1 MKDTKKET
9 KLVPKLR
16 FKEFEGE
23 WNPSHFKKLFSFAR
37 TNSYSRNDM
46 ANENG
51 LIHNIHYGDIHTKYK
66 TNFDIST
73 EETPTINSDIDMS
86 LQPEDYVKVGDLIIA
101 DASEDYKDIGKAI
114 EIIHLDDKKV
124 VAGLHTIL
132 ARPKTASNGFYGNL
146 LKTFTVRKQLM
157 RIANGISVLGISKS
171 NLGEITLI
179 IPIDE
184 EQQKIATFLTAVD
197 KRIEQLTKKKK
208 LLEEYKKGVMQKIFN
223 QEIRFKDE
231 NGNDFPDWEENLI
244 ENQFRFKQG
253 VQVPIENQFQTPR
266 NENFQ
271 RFIRIIDVTQPN
283 SDTRY
288 IEDPGS
294 EHHISDNDIFMIRY
308 GTPGVVAMGYVG
320 VIANNLF
327 RIIPKNKTLCKR
339 FFYYLFKFSEKQFLI
354 LSNSTSM
361 PAISFDTLKKLLIK
375 VPSYKEQFN
384 IATFLDEI
392 EKQIE
397 KHQGQITKLSE
408 FKQGLLQQMFI

>member
-1 MKDTKKET
+1 MKDTRKET

-16 FKEFEGE
+16 FKEFNEGWQLQYLQDIGE
-23 WNPSHFKKLFSFAR
+23 NIIGLTYSPSDITNNETYPIVLRSSNIKDNCLYLDDLVRVKTNIPDKLKVR
-37 TNSYSRNDM
+37 D
-46 ANENG
+46 
-51 LIHNIHYGDIHTKYK
+51 GDI
-66 TNFDIST
+66 
-73 EETPTINSDIDMS
+73 
-86 LQPEDYVKVGDLIIA
+86 LICTRNG
-101 DASEDYKDIGKAI
+101 SQRLIGKNI
-114 EIIHLDDKKV
+114 QIKL
-124 VAGLHTIL
+124 
-132 ARPKTASNGFYGNL
+132 PKNY
-146 LKTFTVRKQLM
+146 TFGAFM
-157 RIANGISVLGISKS
+157 SVFRSDLNDLNRHIFETDRYKRQVQR
-171 NLGEITLI
+171 NLGARINQITTAYI
-179 IPIDE
+179 NRFKFYYPPTQQ

>member
-23 WNPSHFKKLFSFAR
+23 WSSAKISQVVENIGGTALEKYVSPNGNYHFISIG
-37 TNSYSRNDM
+37 NYSTD
-46 ANENG
+46 G
-51 LIHNIHYGDIHTKYK
+51 KYK
-66 TNFDIST
+66 DTGSRVILNEKTKTKLLS
-73 EETPTINSDIDMS
+73 
-86 LQPEDYVKVGDLIIA
+86 
-101 DASEDYKDIGKAI
+101 KDN
-114 EIIHLDDKKV
+114 
-124 VAGLHTIL
+124 L
-132 ARPKTASNGFYGNL
+132 AMVLNDKTASGDIIGSSILVDENDKYIYNQRTERLIVKSGSPKFLWHL
-146 LKTFTVRKQLM
+146 LNSPKSRKK
-157 RIANGISVLGISKS
+157 IYKISQGGTQIYVNFSSVKKL
-171 NLGEITLI
+171 TLH
-179 IPIDE
+179 IPE
-184 EQQKIATFLTAVD
+184 NPEQQKIATFLTAVD